1 MNGHSLPL
9 HHVQVSGGLTMATSG
24 AWLKMIL
31 SDRSISSH
39 GLCVDLAGVTD
50 VDSSALAFVSSVERL
65 LSEKGCKVQWL
76 NVPAHVLGVAHI
88 YGAETIFESG
98 SGG

>member
-1 MNGHSLPL
+1 MKGHSPL
-9 HHVQVSGGLTMATSG
+9 SHHVQVNGGLTMATSG
-24 AWLKMIL
+24 AWLKKIL
-31 SDRSISSH
+31 SDPAPVSH

-50 VDSSALAFVSSVERL
+50 VDSSALAFISSVERL

-76 NVPAHVLGVAHI
+76 NVPASVVGVANI